1 MGVASPR
8 PTYLLVGGLVAVYL
22 GWRVLDAVSALH
34 LPLVFFGAACA
45 VVATLW
51 RLNQW
56 RRADGDERSIATVFA
71 LGSVGCIAA
80 LAAFVPSTGEG
91 LDLLGM
97 EFDHLSTEIEFR
109 RVFLVIGPVLLSI
122 SLLPVLGAQW
132 AVGRGGTDGSVP
144 VDAFRVRGVSASALS
159 LGMVGSGLMMAGYS
173 TDVLDRTADFSYF
186 KTSEPGGAVVS
197 IVLGLEEPLEVAL
210 FFPPVNPVRE
220 RALNYFR
227 DLARTTER
235 VTVLSYDRL
244 GDVQAAEEF
253 GARRDGMI
261 FLRTDGRTEEI
272 ALPVELSD
280 ALPNLKTLDGSVQ
293 RALLLL
299 VRERRFAYL
308 TTGHGEFND
317 PLGLD
322 PEDDP
327 LDRWLQDVREGRD
340 HGTTPPPLLDGL
352 RKLLAGMNYE
362 AFDFG
367 IKDGLGSRIPD
378 DAAMVLVVGP
388 KTPFLDEEMNALGEY
403 LDRGGSLLVAL
414 EADSDFDFAALGDRL
429 GLEHDDAM
437 TVDDDLFVPERF
449 TVADRRNI
457 ITNRFSTHPS
467 VTTASRHGVRAGV
480 LMVGPG
486 RLTPLEGAEGVSATV
501 TISSMPTSFQD
512 RNGDYSFDEGREE
525 RSSHGLAVAVE
536 GRTETDDDSA
546 FTEPA
551 EGDEPVDQGG
561 DVRHPPLRA
570 LVYADADIFSE
581 RVIRSQRMQW
591 ELVSDGVRWL
601 GREEE
606 FAGEVVSEEDVPI
619 RHTNAE
625 DVIWFYAIIFG
636 APTLVLAAGVVQ
648 YRRRRTP
655 ARRAEA

>member
-34 LPLVFFGAACA
+34 LPLVFLGAACA
-45 VVATLW
+45 IVATLW

-71 LGSVGCIAA
+71 VGSIGCIAA

-97 EFDHLSTEIEFR
+97 EFDRLSAEIEFR
-109 RVFLVIGPVLLSI
+109 RVFTVIGPVLLSI

-132 AVGRGGTDGSVP
+132 AVDRGGTDGSLP

-159 LGMVGSGLMMAGYS
+159 LGLVGSGLMMAGYS
-173 TDVLDRTADFSYF
+173 TGVLDRTADFSYF
-186 KTSEPGGAVVS
+186 KTSEPGEAVVS

-220 RALNYFR
+220 RALGYFR
-227 DLARTTER
+227 SLARTTER
-235 VTVLSYDRL
+235 VTVLSYDRF
-244 GDVQAAEEF
+244 GDIQAAEEF

-261 FLRTDGRTEEI
+261 FLRTEGRTEEI
-272 ALPVELSD
+272 VLPVELSD
-280 ALPNLKTLDGSVQ
+280 ALSNLKTLDGSVQ
-293 RALLLL
+293 QALLLL

-308 TTGHGEFND
+308 TTGHGELND

-327 LDRWLQDVREGRD
+327 VDRWLQDIRKGLDAE
-340 HGTTPPPLLDGL
+340 TTPPPLLDGL

-362 AFDFG
+362 TFDLG
-367 IKDGLGSRIPD
+367 MRDGLGSRVPD
-378 DAAMVLVVGP
+378 DAAMVLIVGP

-414 EADSDFDFAALGDRL
+414 EPDSDFDFAALGDRL
-429 GLEHDDAM
+429 GLEYDDAM
-437 TVDDDLFVPERF
+437 TVDDNLFVPERF

-486 RLTPLEGAEGVSATV
+486 RLTPVEGAEGVSATV
-501 TISSMPTSFQD
+501 TISSMASSFQD
-512 RNGDYSFDEGREE
+512 RNGDYSFNEGREE

-536 GRTETDDDSA
+536 GRTETGDGAS
-546 FTEPA
+546 TVVA
-551 EGDEPVDQGG
+551 EGGEPVDQDG
-561 DVRHPPLRA
+561 DDRHPPLRA

-625 DVIWFYAIIFG
+625 DVIWFYGIIFG

-655 ARRAEA
+655 ASRAEA